1 MAGSKNGFTL
11 IEILI
16 VITILGILAAAIIPN
31 FVGFDKEARVAATK
45 SNLDTL
51 RGRITLFRAKE
62 GKYPESLDELLS
74 TTYSDMGIQKSYLDK
89 IPNEMVSSSSGSNEV
104 IAIKSSDPLTGKGGW
119 AYIKDRA
126 DIVIN
131 VISELNDSWKNNA
144 GQKPSD
150 W

>member
-1 MAGSKNGFTL
+1 MLNFKKGFTL

-31 FVGFDKEARVAATK
+31 FIGFDKEARVAATK

-62 GKYPESLDELLS
+62 GKYPEALEELL
-74 TTYSDMGIQKSYLDK
+74 TTNYSDMGVQKSYLDK
-89 IPNEMVSSSSGSNEV
+89 MPNEMISSSSGSNDLIV
-104 IAIKSSDPLTGKGGW
+104 LKSTDPLTGKGGW
-119 AYIKDRA
+119 AYLKDRA
-126 DIVIN
+126 EVVVNITT
-131 VISELNDSWKNNA
+131 ELDSAWKDYN